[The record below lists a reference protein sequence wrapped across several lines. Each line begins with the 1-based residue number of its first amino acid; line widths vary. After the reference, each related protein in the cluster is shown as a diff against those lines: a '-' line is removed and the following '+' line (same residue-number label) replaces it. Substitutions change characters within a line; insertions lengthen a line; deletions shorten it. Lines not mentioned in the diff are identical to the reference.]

1 MQTVEILQIKT
12 LLLKSAGL
20 EGKQSKNYNTCGL
33 VLRFSGVW
41 KLTIH
46 KLVVFSI
53 LIGTE
58 LENSITKL
66 HSNYEEEHNL
76 KKKFYLSNI
85 LSIKLTLSNAN

>member
-1 MQTVEILQIKT
+1 MNCANCGNNANKNIAFNV
-12 LLLKSAGL
+12 LKSAGL

-66 HSNYEEEHNL
+66 HSKHEEKHN
-76 KKKFYLSNI
+76 F
-85 LSIKLTLSNAN
+85 